1 MLAVLELAN
10 ILANG
15 STANTS
21 VTLDIHVVSKREDNR
36 LDLRGQFASGRK
48 YESLGLAYGH
58 VDGLEDGNGEC
69 RGFSCARLRLR
80 NDVAS
85 LDDRQNGTLLD
96 SRRFFKIYRIKSEL
110 VVMGISDPRT
120 VSINS
125 SQ

>member
-1 MLAVLELAN
+1 MLTIFELPDIFAD
-10 ILANG
+10 G
-15 STANTS
+15 SASDAS

-69 RGFSCARLRLR
+69 RGFSCARLCLR

-96 SRRFFKIYRIKSEL
+96 SRRFFE
-110 VVMGISDPRT
+110 V
-120 VSINS
+120 
-125 SQ
+125 